1 MYKKY
6 FFSKHKKNKRGT
18 TMKRSRKAMALLLS
32 CLLCGSLAI
41 VACQDGKKDSSDSV
55 TSEATS
61 SENTPMEFDQE
72 YNVIF
77 ALATIPPV
85 LAAMDCI
92 DSGLET
98 YAIIERGKTY
108 SGIEQIETFH
118 NVGFDVGS
126 NKSTGFTNTEFE
138 SMVNKVKELNDAEG
152 DAFFNIYVQD
162 GTALKGAAVAANAG
176 LSTEQFHVY
185 MCEDGTGAYT
195 ALNNTYMKGKSVTAD
210 KDEVYGN
217 YLSQVLAVKEEFETV
232 MSKTD
237 NGNTD
242 AVFDYNI
249 GKAYALAALDNFTYY
264 IQDEATVVD
273 ILENTGAVKTKLLSA
288 FGAEGYDAEVEYKLN
303 LKYQKISEG
312 IAKLTAEEKADY
324 LTLMYG
330 DYYEDTYNTLTRATR
345 ADEAAPSKKL
355 VFIGARHSGYPVF
368 ASNAKYGIGGLADN
382 AIIPASY
389 AELDSKYKN
398 SLLFA
403 TEADYNAFLAEIN
416 DAENYTEGVDAD
428 AKRLAQIKTF
438 NYYIDYMYTLKFT
451 YATYGAEYD
460 LIMKGHPREAI
471 GCSNDW
477 GNRYTVMYGEDQTY
491 VYDKLIDNVLLSFHA
506 NDSTG
511 KYIGMVPYGTAAE
524 NLAYLGADIAICGL
538 PSSTYN
544 GYDTDVDVLFVMAIT
559 DQDIVGTGEATAA
572 SQVKERYE
580 AGNLLYTDV
589 NGEKQATVFY
599 NTGNTCK
606 MIASIF
612 EKSGETALAEGY
624 RTLFGLWLKEVHGQY
639 ATDIDAQG
647 FAVLDENA

>member
-1 MYKKY
+1 
-6 FFSKHKKNKRGT
+6 
-18 TMKRSRKAMALLLS
+18 MKRSRKAMALLLS

-41 VACQDGKKDSSDSV
+41 VACNDGEKDSSDSV
-55 TSEATS
+55 TSETSETTS
-61 SENTPMEFDQE
+61 SENTPTEFDQE

-126 NKSTGFTNTEFE
+126 NKSTGFTNEEFGK
-138 SMVNKVKELNDAEG
+138 MVEKVKELNDEEG

-162 GTALKGAAVAANAG
+162 GTALKGAAIAANAG

-217 YLSQVLAVKEEFETV
+217 YLSQVVAVKEEFETV

-237 NGNTD
+237 NGNAD
-242 AVFDYNI
+242 AVFNYNI

-288 FGAEGYDAEVEYKLN
+288 FGVEGYDAEVEYKLN

-368 ASNAKYGIGGLADN
+368 ASNAKYGIGGLADD
-382 AIIPASY
+382 ATIPASY

-416 DAENYTEGVDAD
+416 DAENYSEGVDAD

-471 GCSNDW
+471 GCSSDW
-477 GNRYTVMYGEDQTY
+477 GSRYKVTYGEDQTY

-544 GYDTDVDVLFVMAIT
+544 GYDTDVDVLFVMAVT
-559 DQDIVGTGEATAA
+559 DQDIVGTGVATAA

-580 AGNLLYTDV
+580 AGNLLYTDA

-599 NTGNTCK
+599 NTGNACK
-606 MIASIF
+606 AIASIF
-612 EKSGETALAEGY
+612 EKNGETAFADVY
-624 RTLFGLWLKEVHGQY
+624 RIFFVLWLNEVHEG

-647 FAVLDENA
+647 FAIFNENA